1 MSKYAQIELRDG
13 TLASDKMHKLVPGV
27 PAIFSQ
33 CPPGYTPPGDSQVEV
48 IVVEET
54 QIAEKP
60 VEAQEQKEQPEQ
72 REEETHKRGRKR
84 GGR

>member
-1 MSKYAQIELRDG
+1 
-13 TLASDKMHKLVPGV
+13 VPGV

-48 IVVEET
+48 IVIVEEK

-60 VEAQEQKEQPEQ
+60 VETQEQKEQPEQ